1 MQEKIWNLVKFL
13 KQSSFLLLSA
23 FSSVIGCRPCSTAP
37 QSLNHRSPTTSMV
50 VGLIEKL
57 PGPDFCNHGTN
68 NPITIQ
74 KNKNALAHWLL
85 LTGLLDNKE
94 ERSRPLSSCAIMWYA
109 VGNAAIS
116 EKILATLAFI
126 LEPFVYIGN
135 PMISRVSL
143 KVKQPKIYPLKVWHY
158 LKSVTYP

>member
-1 MQEKIWNLVKFL
+1 MKFL

-85 LTGLLDNKE
+85 LTALKITKRRAEAPLLMCYHVICSWKCRNI
-94 ERSRPLSSCAIMWYA
+94 R
-109 VGNAAIS
+109 
-116 EKILATLAFI
+116 KILATLAFI

-143 KVKQPKIYPLKVWHY
+143 KVKQPKIYPLKV
-158 LKSVTYP
+158 